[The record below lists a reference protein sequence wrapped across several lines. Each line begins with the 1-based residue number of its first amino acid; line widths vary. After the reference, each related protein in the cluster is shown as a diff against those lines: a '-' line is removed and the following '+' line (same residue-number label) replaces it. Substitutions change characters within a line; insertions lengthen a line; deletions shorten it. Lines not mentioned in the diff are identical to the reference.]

1 MFADRSPYDLFVLV
15 RIAAL
20 ARRRI
25 VVAVFGAG
33 VIGGVFGAGYLW
45 ALRGVSNVIG
55 AGHYSNWVHLPM
67 LVGVGVVVALLVRW
81 LGAPDDVEL
90 LVGNIHVLGGPRE
103 VKGLRSLI
111 PASLLCV
118 GVGGPLGPEAPLVTA
133 TGTFG
138 SLLAHRQK
146 MSPNEV
152 RMIAITGMAAGFT
165 VLFGA
170 PLGSALF
177 ALEILHRRGMEYY
190 EALMPSL
197 VGSLVGYGIAAL
209 ARAVGLE
216 PLWHFPHVTALRPG
230 DFGWAIAAGAI
241 GAVVAIAF
249 TWLTIGLRR
258 AIAVIPPS
266 CRPALGGLVIG
277 LGAFVTPYM
286 LTNGEVQINEL
297 LDHRVVVGTLAVA
310 AVAKLCSA
318 SIAVVTGF
326 RGGFIIPLFFIGF
339 ALGRLTEGHL
349 PGGNSMVFA
358 IALMVACNVGV
369 TKTPLGST
377 LVVTEMAGFAILPT
391 TLTAAMIALVLTSGV
406 NLIHSQQRRLNVD
419 APGARTRIDAA
430 SAPA

>member
-1 MFADRSPYDLFVLV
+1 MIADRSQYDLFVLL

-25 VVAVFGAG
+25 VLAVVGAGLIGGLFGA
-33 VIGGVFGAGYLW
+33 AYLW
-45 ALRGVSNVIG
+45 VLRGVTDVIG
-55 AGHYSNWVHLPM
+55 AGHVGRWMHVPL
-67 LVGVGVVVALLVRW
+67 LVGVGLVVALLVRW

-103 VKGLRSLI
+103 VRGLRSLI

-138 SLLAHRQK
+138 SLLGHRQR

-197 VGSLVGYGIAAL
+197 VGALVGFAVAAV
-209 ARAVGLE
+209 ARVVGLE
-216 PLWHFPHVTALRPG
+216 PVWHFPPIRVLTPG
-230 DFGWAIAAGAI
+230 DFGWAIAAGVI
-241 GAVVAIAF
+241 GAIVAVLF
-249 TWLTIGLRR
+249 TWLTIGLRH
-258 AIAVIPPS
+258 AVALIPPS
-266 CRPALGGLVIG
+266 LRPALGGLVIG
-277 LGAFVTPYM
+277 LGALATPYV
-286 LTNGEVQINEL
+286 LTNGEQQINDL
-297 LDHRVVVGTLAVA
+297 LDHRVVVGTLVVA
-310 AVAKLCSA
+310 AIAKLCSA
-318 SIAVVTGF
+318 AVGVVTGF

-339 ALGRLTEGHL
+339 CLGRLTEGHL

-358 IALMVACNVGV
+358 AALMVACNVGV

-377 LVVTEMAGFAILPT
+377 LVVTEMAGFTILPT
-391 TLTAAMIALVLTSGV
+391 TLIAAMVSLVLTSEVG
-406 NLIHSQQRRLNVD
+406 LIHSQQRRLHVD
-419 APGARTRIDAA
+419 EVGERIGAGT
-430 SAPA
+430 